1 MFVDL
6 GIQHAM
12 RMRHIVICGQS
23 GYVIFLFF
31 TLKVTLSRALCNHAV
46 WHPVVL
52 VHMKT
57 EYLRGAIET
66 ISLVNKRLS
75 LANK

>member
-1 MFVDL
+1 M
-6 GIQHAM
+6 
-12 RMRHIVICGQS
+12 QS
-23 GYVIFLFF
+23 ACAILSSVACPARLFF
-31 TLKVTLSRALCNHAV
+31 LTLKVTLGRALRNHAV
-46 WHPVVL
+46 WQPVVL